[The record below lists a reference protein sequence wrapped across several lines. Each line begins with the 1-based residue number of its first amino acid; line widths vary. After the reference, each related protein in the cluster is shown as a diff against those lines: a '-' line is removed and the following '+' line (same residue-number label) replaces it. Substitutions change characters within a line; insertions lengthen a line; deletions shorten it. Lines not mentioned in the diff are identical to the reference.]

1 MSKSTNK
8 NKSNA
13 NKPYALS
20 TEEIEKIVENSQR
33 IEGYEPASK
42 EMKKKVEA
50 FMKKHNIKVS
60 F

>member
-8 NKSNA
+8 NKSNT

-20 TEEIEKIVENSQR
+20 TVEIEKIVENSQR

-42 EMKKKVEA
+42 EMKKKVEYMNDKN
-50 FMKKHNIKVS
+50 MKK
-60 F
+60 